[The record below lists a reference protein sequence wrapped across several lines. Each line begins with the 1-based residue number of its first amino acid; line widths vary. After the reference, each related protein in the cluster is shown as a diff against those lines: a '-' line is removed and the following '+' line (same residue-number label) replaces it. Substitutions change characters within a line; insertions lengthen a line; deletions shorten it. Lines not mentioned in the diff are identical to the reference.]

1 VLRNSNVP
9 DGQPIVAVPEP
20 VANVAEIM
28 SSYRA
33 PWALCGGWAVD
44 AWLGRLTRDHG
55 DVDIAV
61 FEGDRRALFE
71 HLAGWQLIP
80 HEEAKTNEGADLWD
94 GRALALPA
102 HMHGRPPELSG
113 ALPERFDPSGMRIL
127 YATDGFWLDVC
138 LCERSG
144 REWILNAKPRVA
156 MSLAGCIRESGWGL
170 PTVTPEVLLF
180 FKATLYV
187 GTKNHLRPT
196 DHADFVALLP
206 LLSDEKREWLREAVS
221 QVYEGE
227 HPWMGRL
234 RSSIV

>member
-20 VANVAEIM
+20 VANVAELM
-28 SSYRA
+28 STYRPA
-33 PWALCGGWAVD
+33 WALCGGWAVD
-44 AWLGRLTRDHG
+44 AWLGGLTRDHG

-61 FEGDRRALFE
+61 FENDRKALFE
-71 HLAGWQLIP
+71 HLAGWQLIA
-80 HEEAKTNEGADLWD
+80 HEERKENEGSELWD
-94 GRALALPA
+94 GRRLLLPA
-102 HMHGRPPELSG
+102 HMHGRPPEESG
-113 ALPERFDPSGMRIL
+113 PLPERFDPSGMRIL
-127 YATDGFWLDVC
+127 FATDGFWLDVC

-144 REWILNAKPRVA
+144 REWVLNGDPRVA
-156 MSLAGCIRESGWGL
+156 LSLGQCIRQSVWGL

-196 DHADFVALLP
+196 DEADFVALLP
-206 LLSDEKREWLREAVS
+206 QLSEGQRVWLREAVS

-227 HPWMGRL
+227 HPWVRRL
-234 RSSIV
+234 RV